1 MKTALVLA
9 LATALALG
17 GCTAV
22 ASAADGIVE
31 KYWKLVELNGKPVP
45 TLEREPHMILKAD
58 GRVNGFGGCNVF
70 TGGYTLDAATSR
82 LSFGQVASTMM
93 ACAAG
98 MEVEQAFHEVLK
110 RTDSYALDGDRLV
123 LIRAR
128 MAPLARFEAV
138 YLR

>member
-1 MKTALVLA
+1 MKTVLLLA
-9 LATALALG
+9 LAAVLSLG
-17 GCTAV
+17 GRAAT
-22 ASAADGIVE
+22 AADGIAE

-58 GRVNGFGGCNVF
+58 GRVNGFGGCNAF
-70 TGGYTLDAATSR
+70 TGDYKLDAATLR
-82 LSFGQVASTMM
+82 LSFGQIASTMM

-98 MEVEQAFHEVLK
+98 MEVEQAFHEVL
-110 RTDSYALDGDRLV
+110 RNADSFALDGDRLV
-123 LIRAR
+123 LNRAR